1 MAKINTFT
9 YTFKM
14 NTSIYYVLAFLI
26 GIGLS
31 VQIGLNTQLRTALGN
46 PIAASLVSFLVGTLA
61 LVIYALVF
69 QRELFSDFIP
79 NIKGGIA
86 WYKWAGGLFG
96 ALYIAGMI
104 LIAPQI
110 GVANIVALSFAG
122 QLLFALVLDHFG
134 LLGFSMHALNQMRVL
149 GACLLIAGTI
159 LILRN

>member
-1 MAKINTFT
+1 
-9 YTFKM
+9 M

-69 QRELFSDFIP
+69 QRELFSDCIP
-79 NIKGGIA
+79 NNIKGGIV
-86 WYKWAGGLFG
+86 WYKWVGGLFG

-104 LIAPQI
+104 LITPQI

-122 QLLFALVLDHFG
+122 QILFALVLDHFG

-149 GACLLIAGTI
+149 GACLLIAGTV